1 MSTSGEKL
9 STICRSVCLV
19 GCASFADSKDRLE
32 RVLRD
37 ESPGQVTR
45 LRRLAMESAR
55 IIP

>member
-9 STICRSVCLV
+9 STICRSVCLA
-19 GCASFADSKDRLE
+19 GSASFADSKDRLE